1 MVSFIVRMKFAP
13 EEREKVRQIL
23 RELGPASRAEAG
35 CVNYVPHFL
44 EGDPDAVLIYEQ
56 YADEDAVKFHRAS
69 EHFQKHVVGGLYQMM
84 RERVVENLV
93 EGD

>member
-1 MVSFIVRMKFAP
+1 MVSFIVRMKFA
-13 EEREKVRQIL
+13 EEDREWVREVL

-56 YADEDAVKFHRAS
+56 YKDEDAVKFHRTS
-69 EHFQKHVVGGLYQMM
+69 EHFQKHVVGGLYQRM
-84 RERVVENLV
+84 RERAVENLV
-93 EGD
+93 DVA